1 MIATNMTLRFLM
13 NRTFVLS
20 LILSAA
26 ILACTNVQAAVS
38 IHGLNPSAL
47 NLSRSSESRLN
58 GETLRVNTTL
68 HEPEKNKASS
78 SHPFYRPAVDKY
90 SVRHPIFRP
99 GIDGFRIRTLD
110 NACSASDLISI
121 TETHTQTKQ
130 NATCSSSNIT

>member
-1 MIATNMTLRFLM
+1 M

-20 LILSAA
+20 LILSVA

-47 NLSRSSESRLN
+47 NLSRSSE
-58 GETLRVNTTL
+58 ETLRVNTTL
-68 HEPEKNKASS
+68 YEPEKNKASS

-90 SVRHPIFRP
+90 SVRHPVFRP
-99 GIDGFRIRTLD
+99 GIDEFRIRTLD

-121 TETHTQTKQ
+121 TETYTRTKQ
-130 NATCSSSNIT
+130 NATCSSSNIM